1 MATPPIVASV
11 RYFDVGTTKI
21 YFLPSIADTTTVTR
35 IEMNAGTDLSREVAD
50 IDGWSVTSNEIETPD
65 FSTRFTAKIAG
76 RIEAADSSLT
86 FYSSQNS
93 TDVRALLPRDTTGFI
108 LWLDG
113 GDVPTQK
120 MDVYPVKV
128 RAVSKMRS
136 AGSEAARTMIQFSIT
151 REPSENVT
159 IPAA

>member
-1 MATPPIVASV
+1 MATPPITAST

-21 YFLPSIADTTTVTR
+21 YFLPTIANTASVTR
-35 IEMNAGTDLSREVAD
+35 AEMNAGTDLSREVAD
-50 IDGWSVTSNEIETPD
+50 IDGWSVSSNEIEVPD
-65 FSTRFTAKIAG
+65 FATRFTAKIGG
-76 RIEAADSSLT
+76 RIEASDSSLT

-93 TDVRALLPRDTTGFI
+93 ADVRSLLPRDTAGFI

-136 AGSEAARTMIQFSIT
+136 AGSEAARIQVQFSVT
-151 REPSENVT
+151 REPTENST
-159 IPAA
+159 IPA